1 MTAFTL
7 ETVMANLW
15 AQITPLIQT
24 TTLAPTT
31 SKPFAYGSRRIQM
44 WGDVPAT
51 NKPAVYLYQDK
62 GQSART
68 SDHVPGMLTI
78 EAQIYIYM
86 DAGVDQSIV
95 PATALNN
102 LFQAVWN
109 VLSSNN
115 PTQNTFNIPGTQARL
130 RIDGDIHFESGDLT
144 GNGLCLIP
152 LKILVPSF

>member
-1 MTAFTL
+1 MTVVNL
-7 ETVMANLW
+7 EYVMSQLW
-15 AQITPLIQT
+15 AQITPLIVAT
-24 TTLAPTT
+24 GSAPTT
-31 SKPFAYGSRRIQM
+31 QQPFSYGSRRIQM
-44 WGDVPAT
+44 WPDVPPA

-115 PTQNTFNIPGTQARL
+115 PTQNTFNIPGTQAR
-130 RIDGDIHFESGDLT
+130 
-144 GNGLCLIP
+144 
-152 LKILVPSF
+152 